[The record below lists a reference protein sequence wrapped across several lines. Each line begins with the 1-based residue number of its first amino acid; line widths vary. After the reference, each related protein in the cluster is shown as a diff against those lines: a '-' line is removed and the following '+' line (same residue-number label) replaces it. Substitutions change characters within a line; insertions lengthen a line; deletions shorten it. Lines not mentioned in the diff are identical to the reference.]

1 MTPNYEYDVFISYAV
16 QDKMFVTE
24 LVNHLEKAQVKV
36 WYSGQELRVGSSIEE
51 IIKQGLNK
59 SRYGVT
65 ILSKN
70 YFIKDW
76 PQREFHALWGRSDS
90 FIIPVWHNVD
100 MEEVK
105 SFDAFLADRWAIES
119 HRGPDFVAQ
128 KIIETIRQKKSNI
141 QLTTAAAGNKRN
153 KLVARSG
160 GFLVLLLVAI
170 GAWYFMIRDLPSD
183 NLIKTTIEDRI
194 NTFQKKIYK
203 EHQLEMKELAGD
215 TATINQISAYSDR
228 YNDLKAHYR
237 NEYYFTTG
245 YHKFNFKKNVEPAIG
260 KEIDS
265 LNPVNL
271 YGFEDPEIYLSDIK
285 SSPYTMNVKYVFI
298 NTQPTSYEILDKD
311 KVDDF
316 TYTVEIR
323 YQNNLR
329 YLSVALIYEQ
339 SSKGMKYRQ
348 TTFRGFLPRETYQF
362 KKQNE
367 NWVFVGLE

>member
-24 LVNHLEKAQVKV
+24 LVSHLKKAQVKV

-76 PQREFHALWGRSDS
+76 PQREFHALWGKSDS
-90 FIIPVWHNVD
+90 FIIPVWHNVN

-105 SFDAFLADRWAIES
+105 SFDAFLADRWAIQS
-119 HRGPDFVAQ
+119 HHGPDFVSQ
-128 KIIETIRQKKSNI
+128 KIIETIKQKKSSI
-141 QLTTAAAGNKRN
+141 QLTSTAGNKRN
-153 KLVARSG
+153 RLVARSS
-160 GFLVLLLVAI
+160 GFLVLLFAAI
-170 GAWYFMIRDLPSD
+170 GAWYFMIRDVPSD
-183 NLIKTTIEDRI
+183 NLINSTIEDRI
-194 NTFQKKIYK
+194 KTLQEKIYTD
-203 EHQLEMKELAGD
+203 HQLEMKELAGD
-215 TATINQISAYSDR
+215 TATINQIRAYSDR

-260 KEIDS
+260 KKIDL

-271 YGFEDPEIYLSDIK
+271 YGFKDPEIYLSDVK
-285 SSPYTMNVKYVFI
+285 PSPHTMNVKYVFI
-298 NTQPTSYEILDKD
+298 NTQPTDYEILDKN

-323 YQNNLR
+323 YQNYLR

-339 SSKGMKYRQ
+339 SSNGMKYRQ
-348 TTFRGFLPRETYQF
+348 TTFQGFLPVE
-362 KKQNE
+362 KKKKKNQHND
-367 NWVFVGLE
+367 WVFVGLE